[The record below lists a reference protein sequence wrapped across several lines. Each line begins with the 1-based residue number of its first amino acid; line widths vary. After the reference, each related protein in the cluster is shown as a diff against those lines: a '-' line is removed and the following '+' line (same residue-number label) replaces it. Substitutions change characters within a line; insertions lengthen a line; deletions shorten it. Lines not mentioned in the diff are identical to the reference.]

1 MPGLT
6 TPNRI
11 FHACLGVAR
20 CDQAPMGQVISAAVS
35 VSRDVTN
42 IMSAGSKSP
51 AITYPSAPSV
61 ELTITKYYSGF
72 LKFVDPDTEP
82 GLITP
87 IGMDIMLGDETQL
100 DANDLIFLKGS
111 AAKTLRCQ
119 NMFLNNISY
128 KFAVDGAFTTTLKYA
143 GWMIN
148 SCTNSNDFSASLS
161 GLVPARRNYSITNS
175 TIAGFPSSAL
185 TSISIDQSISRQY
198 VLEFAS
204 RANYAAYMT
213 LPIKASVSLEGLAS
227 SSLTGYTLQNIST
240 ACNNFVDDKQ
250 NLKIATCGVVTS
262 PRDTSLELD
271 NARLVSLGYSG
282 GDASGG
288 NMTVS
293 ASFEAFVNATNIQ
306 TTWISTEADNT
317 KGPCDC

>member
-1 MPGLT
+1 
-6 TPNRI
+6 
-11 FHACLGVAR
+11 
-20 CDQAPMGQVISAAVS
+20 MGGVISAALS

-61 ELTITKYYSGF
+61 ELTITKYYGGF
-72 LKFVDPDTEP
+72 LSFIDPTTEP
-82 GLITP
+82 GVITP

-100 DANDLIFLKGS
+100 DVDNLIFLKGGNT
-111 AAKTLRCQ
+111 AKTLRCQ

-128 KFAVDGAFTTTLKYA
+128 KFAVDGAFTTSLTYV

-161 GLVPARRNYSITNS
+161 GTVPTRRNYDIGASNIG
-175 TIAGFPSSAL
+175 GFPSAAL

-227 SSLTGYTLQNIST
+227 SSLTGYTFQNIST
-240 ACNNFVDDKQ
+240 ACNNFVDDKK
-250 NLKIATCGVVTS
+250 NLKIATCGAVAS
-262 PRDTSLELD
+262 SLELN
-271 NARLVSLGYSG
+271 NARLISLGYSG
-282 GDASGG
+282 GDTSGG

-293 ASFEAFVNATNIQ
+293 ASFEAFVDATNIK
-306 TTWISTEADNT
+306 TTWISTDEDHT

>member
-1 MPGLT
+1 
-6 TPNRI
+6 
-11 FHACLGVAR
+11 
-20 CDQAPMGQVISAAVS
+20 MGGVISAAVS
-35 VSRDVTN
+35 VSRDITN

-61 ELTITKYYSGF
+61 ELTITKYYGGF
-72 LKFVDPDTEP
+72 VKFIDPNPEP

-100 DANDLIFLKGS
+100 DANNLIFLKGGNT
-111 AAKTLRCQ
+111 AKTLRCQ

-128 KFAVDGAFTTTLKYA
+128 KFAVDGAFTTTLKYV

-148 SCTNSNDFSASLS
+148 SCTNSNDFAASLS
-161 GLVPARRNYSITNS
+161 GVVPTRRNYSITDS

-213 LPIKASVSLEGLAS
+213 LPIKSSVSLEGLAS
-227 SSLTGYTLQNIST
+227 SSLTGYTFQSISN

-250 NLKIATCGVVTS
+250 DLKIATCGNGVLQTN
-262 PRDTSLELD
+262 LELK
-271 NARLVSLGYSG
+271 NTRLVSLGYSG

-293 ASFEAFVNATNIQ
+293 ASFEAFVDATDII
-306 TTWISTEADNT
+306 TTWISTDADHT

>member
-20 CDQAPMGQVISAAVS
+20 CDEAPMGQVISAAVS

-72 LKFVDPDTEP
+72 VKFIDPNTEP

-111 AAKTLRCQ
+111 TATTLRCQ

-128 KFAVDGAFTTTLKYA
+128 KFAVDGAFTTTLKYV

-161 GLVPARRNYSITNS
+161 GVVPTRRNYSITDS

-213 LPIKASVSLEGLAS
+213 LPIKSSVSLEGLAS
-227 SSLTGYTLQNIST
+227 SSLTGYTFQSISN

-250 NLKIATCGVVTS
+250 DLKIATCGNGVLQTN
-262 PRDTSLELD
+262 LELK
-271 NARLVSLGYSG
+271 NTRLVSLGYSG

-293 ASFEAFVNATNIQ
+293 ASFEAFVDATDII
-306 TTWISTEADNT
+306 TTWISTDADHT